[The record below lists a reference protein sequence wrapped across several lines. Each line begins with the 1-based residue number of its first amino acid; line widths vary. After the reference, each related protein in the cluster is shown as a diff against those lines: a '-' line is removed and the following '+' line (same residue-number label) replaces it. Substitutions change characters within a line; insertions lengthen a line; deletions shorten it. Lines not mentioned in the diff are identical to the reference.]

1 MGKNKGLG
9 IKKKALLGCIVLG
22 LILLFSSV
30 ISVYEFNSMNR
41 YVTDVIADNIKG
53 IDTAREL
60 LNAAENH
67 NLTLMSC
74 IDADFESL
82 DNSAN
87 RDLAAKFTDIRNSFV
102 TNQEKAAADSVMY
115 AYAAYMQVVGEASDV
130 WMLDGYMR
138 RDWFFNRLQPVYIKF
153 RDYIRNLTA
162 VCEDTL
168 ITNSQNLQS
177 NYHRSIMPA
186 FISLILSLLLV
197 LLFNYYLNR
206 FFINPLLKVN
216 KGIKTYRQFG
226 KKYDWKIDTG
236 DELAELNE
244 NVKDLIDLNQS
255 YKKQLEKK

>member
-1 MGKNKGLG
+1 MANKKGLG
-9 IKKKALLGCIVLG
+9 IKRKALLGCIVLG

-30 ISVYEFNSMNR
+30 ISIYEFSSMNK
-41 YVTDVIADNIKG
+41 YVTDVIADNIKS

-60 LNAAENH
+60 LNAAESH
-67 NLTLMSC
+67 NLTLMAC
-74 IDADFESL
+74 IDADL
-82 DNSAN
+82 DGLEKATN
-87 RDLAAKFTDIRNSFV
+87 DGIAAKFADVRNSFV
-102 TNQEKAAADSVMY
+102 TTQEKAAADSVMY
-115 AYAAYMQVVGEASDV
+115 AYAAYMQVVGEADEV
-130 WMLDGYMR
+130 WLLDGYMR

-153 RDYIRNLTA
+153 RDYIRNLTV

-186 FISLILSLLLV
+186 FISLILSLVLV
-197 LLFNYYLNR
+197 LLFNYYLNQ

-216 KGIKTYRQFG
+216 KDIKAYRQFG
-226 KKYDWKIDTG
+226 KKYDRKLDSG
-236 DELAELNE
+236 DELAELND